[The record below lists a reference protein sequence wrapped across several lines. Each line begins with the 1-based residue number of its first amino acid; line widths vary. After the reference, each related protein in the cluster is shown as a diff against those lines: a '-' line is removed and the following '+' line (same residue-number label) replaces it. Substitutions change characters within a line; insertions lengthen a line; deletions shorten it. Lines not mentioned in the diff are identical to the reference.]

1 MCNRRE
7 IGKVPLMR
15 VGQSWIWSCT
25 SVERMARWVQLSTA
39 RIKGP
44 TGLSIDSITISGKS
58 LQFEMKSLGANY
70 EGVFSTDGSQIEGQ
84 FSQQRQRLPLTF
96 KRIGKNDS
104 SESVLKLQKVDV
116 GGHGLQLLVGGQVSP
131 AAIFEGGFGTGIAS
145 WSTVQK
151 DVLLLL
157 KRSHMIVLVSV
168 SLIWD

>member
-1 MCNRRE
+1 MVHKS
-7 IGKVPLMR
+7 KVNSHSKDNVCLLR
-15 VGQSWIWSCT
+15 S
-25 SVERMARWVQLSTA
+25 
-39 RIKGP
+39 
-44 TGLSIDSITISGKS
+44 SGS
-58 LQFEMKSLGANY
+58 
-70 EGVFSTDGSQIEGQ
+70 
-84 FSQQRQRLPLTF
+84 
-96 KRIGKNDS
+96 KNDS

-168 SLIWD
+168 SLIWDRSLVPQNR